1 MAKKSSGK
9 SGGAAKSSPRGAMS
23 AEQHRKIGAKL
34 SAQAR
39 VHHAKAD
46 LADALNPPKKPKGSY
61 PY

>member
-39 VHHAKAD
+39 RIAREAQAELARAD
-46 LADALNPPKKPKGSY
+46 GAA
-61 PY
+61 

>member
-9 SGGAAKSSPRGAMS
+9 SANVKKAAPKAGMTADD
-23 AEQHRKIGAKL
+23 HRKIGAKL

-46 LADALNPPKKPKGSY
+46 LADALNPPKKPKSY